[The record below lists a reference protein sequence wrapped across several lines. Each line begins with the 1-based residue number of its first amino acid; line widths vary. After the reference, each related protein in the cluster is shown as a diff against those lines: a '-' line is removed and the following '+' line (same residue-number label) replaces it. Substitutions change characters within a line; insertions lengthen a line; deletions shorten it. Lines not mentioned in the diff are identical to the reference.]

1 MGKKSELERLMEMD
15 AQRKQREEAA
25 AASKAAEERTE
36 NWLCPGIIVKV
47 GVWGCVPLWMCRMYA
62 TIDGLVAGS
71 TRPDKCPGP
80 PTTSNVQIINKKVGG
95 GKYYKQKG
103 RVERVIDKF
112 VGEVKLLEGGDR
124 LRIDQD
130 ELETVIPAVGGT
142 VLIVNGRGKG
152 LLAEMLEL
160 DVDNYAARVRVLE
173 GVLKGEKLKGVA
185 YEDISK
191 ADRDFLRR

>member
-1 MGKKSELERLMEMD
+1 M
-15 AQRKQREEAA
+15 
-25 AASKAAEERTE
+25 
-36 NWLCPGIIVKV
+36 
-47 GVWGCVPLWMCRMYA
+47 
-62 TIDGLVAGS
+62 
-71 TRPDKCPGP
+71 
-80 PTTSNVQIINKKVGG
+80 GG

-112 VGEVKLLEGGDR
+112 VGEVKLLESGDR

-142 VLIVNGRGKG
+142 VLILNGRGKG

-160 DVDNYAARVRVLE
+160 DVDKYAAKVRVLE
-173 GVLKGEKLKGVA
+173 GVLKGERLQGVA